1 MPLYFHII
9 KVSYAVTSNLMS
21 KKKMKKKKKKQ
32 KAQQQMSKNSK
43 PALLNLHYEHENRWE
58 KEIQQSFKLHK

>member
-21 KKKMKKKKKKQ
+21 KKKMKKKKEKTKSTATNVQ
-32 KAQQQMSKNSK
+32 KLQTSSS
-43 PALLNLHYEHENRWE
+43 
-58 KEIQQSFKLHK
+58 QSTLRT